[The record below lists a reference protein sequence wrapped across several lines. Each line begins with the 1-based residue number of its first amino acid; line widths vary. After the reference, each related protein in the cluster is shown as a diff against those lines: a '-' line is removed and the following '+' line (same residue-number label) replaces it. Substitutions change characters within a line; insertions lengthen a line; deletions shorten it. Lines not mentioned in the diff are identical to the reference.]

1 MPKPAR
7 PSAITKAAVRCTSRH
22 SIPGRQ
28 RSIAASLQRLRAVAK
43 LVDEGQLK
51 PHVSRFFALDELAE
65 AYRFQE
71 SGHVTG
77 KIVVRVKEKP

>member
-1 MPKPAR
+1 
-7 PSAITKAAVRCTSRH
+7 
-22 SIPGRQ
+22 
-28 RSIAASLQRLRAVAK
+28 
-43 LVDEGQLK
+43 VDEGQLK

-77 KIVVRVKEKP
+77 KIVVRVKE